1 MKKYEYIV
9 ADEEAFTDFYNEFAP
24 IICNYINKYV
34 KNIEDAKE
42 ITADLFLSLPT
53 KIQKYDSKK
62 GRFEVW
68 LFIVAKNMAIDFQRK
83 KERRY
88 SAEYSYCEN
97 QNVVTNSKKE
107 QLLINDELESILT
120 DDQYQIV
127 LLKHYAGF
135 HFKEIAKILSK
146 SLSTIKREYKIAI
159 LKIKDYYVIKENTE
173 SEKKECSKV
182 A

>member
-9 ADEEAFTDFYNEFAP
+9 ADEGAFTDFYNEFAP
-24 IICNYINKYV
+24 IICNYINTYV

-83 KERRY
+83 K
-88 SAEYSYCEN
+88 
-97 QNVVTNSKKE
+97 KE
-107 QLLINDELESILT
+107 DIQLSIAIVKIKMLLLI
-120 DDQYQIV
+120 
-127 LLKHYAGF
+127 LKKNNY
-135 HFKEIAKILSK
+135 
-146 SLSTIKREYKIAI
+146 
-159 LKIKDYYVIKENTE
+159 
-173 SEKKECSKV
+173 
-182 A
+182 

>member
-9 ADEEAFTDFYNEFAP
+9 ADEGAFTDFYNEFAP
-24 IICNYINKYV
+24 IICNYINTYV

-83 KERRY
+83 KKRRY

-97 QNVVTNSKKE
+97 QNVVTN
-107 QLLINDELESILT
+107 
-120 DDQYQIV
+120 
-127 LLKHYAGF
+127 F
-135 HFKEIAKILSK
+135 
-146 SLSTIKREYKIAI
+146 
-159 LKIKDYYVIKENTE
+159 
-173 SEKKECSKV
+173 
-182 A
+182 

>member
-9 ADEEAFTDFYNEFAP
+9 ADEGAFTDFYNEFAP
-24 IICNYINKYV
+24 IICNYINTYV

-83 KERRY
+83 RKEDIQL
-88 SAEYSYCEN
+88 SIAI
-97 QNVVTNSKKE
+97 VKIKML
-107 QLLINDELESILT
+107 LLI
-120 DDQYQIV
+120 
-127 LLKHYAGF
+127 LKKNNY
-135 HFKEIAKILSK
+135 
-146 SLSTIKREYKIAI
+146 
-159 LKIKDYYVIKENTE
+159 
-173 SEKKECSKV
+173 
-182 A
+182 

>member
-9 ADEEAFTDFYNEFAP
+9 ADEGAFTDFYNEFAP
-24 IICNYINKYV
+24 IICNYINTYV

-53 KIQKYDSKK
+53 KIQKYD
-62 GRFEVW
+62 
-68 LFIVAKNMAIDFQRK
+68 
-83 KERRY
+83 
-88 SAEYSYCEN
+88 
-97 QNVVTNSKKE
+97 SKKE

-127 LLKHYAGF
+127 LLKHYAGY

>member
-1 MKKYEYIV
+1 MKIKMLLLI
-9 ADEEAFTDFYNEFAP
+9 
-24 IICNYINKYV
+24 
-34 KNIEDAKE
+34 
-42 ITADLFLSLPT
+42 
-53 KIQKYDSKK
+53 
-62 GRFEVW
+62 
-68 LFIVAKNMAIDFQRK
+68 
-83 KERRY
+83 
-88 SAEYSYCEN
+88 
-97 QNVVTNSKKE
+97 SKKE

-127 LLKHYAGF
+127 LLKHYAGY

>member
-9 ADEEAFTDFYNEFAP
+9 AYEGAFTDFYNEFAP
-24 IICNYINKYV
+24 IICNYINTYV

-83 KERRY
+83 KKRRY

-107 QLLINDELESILT
+107 QLLINDETRI
-120 DDQYQIV
+120 DID
-127 LLKHYAGF
+127 
-135 HFKEIAKILSK
+135 
-146 SLSTIKREYKIAI
+146 R
-159 LKIKDYYVIKENTE
+159 
-173 SEKKECSKV
+173 
-182 A
+182 

>member
-9 ADEEAFTDFYNEFAP
+9 ADEGAFTDFYNEFAP
-24 IICNYINKYV
+24 IICNYINTYV

-83 KERRY
+83 KKRRILIQ
-88 SAEYSYCEN
+88 EE
-97 QNVVTNSKKE
+97 TMKKA
-107 QLLINDELESILT
+107 LLIFYMLT
-120 DDQYQIV
+120 
-127 LLKHYAGF
+127 LLM
-135 HFKEIAKILSK
+135 
-146 SLSTIKREYKIAI
+146 KIA
-159 LKIKDYYVIKENTE
+159 
-173 SEKKECSKV
+173 
-182 A
+182 

>member
-24 IICNYINKYV
+24 IICNYINTYV

-68 LFIVAKNMAIDFQRK
+68 LFIVAKNMAIDFKEKRK
-83 KERRY
+83 EDIQLSIAIVKI
-88 SAEYSYCEN
+88 
-97 QNVVTNSKKE
+97 KML
-107 QLLINDELESILT
+107 LLI
-120 DDQYQIV
+120 
-127 LLKHYAGF
+127 LKKNNY
-135 HFKEIAKILSK
+135 
-146 SLSTIKREYKIAI
+146 
-159 LKIKDYYVIKENTE
+159 
-173 SEKKECSKV
+173 
-182 A
+182 

>member
-24 IICNYINKYV
+24 IICNYINTYV

-97 QNVVTNSKKE
+97 QNVVTNSKK
-107 QLLINDELESILT
+107 
-120 DDQYQIV
+120 
-127 LLKHYAGF
+127 
-135 HFKEIAKILSK
+135 
-146 SLSTIKREYKIAI
+146 
-159 LKIKDYYVIKENTE
+159 
-173 SEKKECSKV
+173 
-182 A
+182 

>member
-9 ADEEAFTDFYNEFAP
+9 ADEGAFTDFYNEFAP
-24 IICNYINKYV
+24 IICNYINTYV

-83 KERRY
+83 EDIQLSIAIVKI
-88 SAEYSYCEN
+88 
-97 QNVVTNSKKE
+97 KML
-107 QLLINDELESILT
+107 LLI
-120 DDQYQIV
+120 
-127 LLKHYAGF
+127 LKKNNY
-135 HFKEIAKILSK
+135 
-146 SLSTIKREYKIAI
+146 
-159 LKIKDYYVIKENTE
+159 
-173 SEKKECSKV
+173 
-182 A
+182 